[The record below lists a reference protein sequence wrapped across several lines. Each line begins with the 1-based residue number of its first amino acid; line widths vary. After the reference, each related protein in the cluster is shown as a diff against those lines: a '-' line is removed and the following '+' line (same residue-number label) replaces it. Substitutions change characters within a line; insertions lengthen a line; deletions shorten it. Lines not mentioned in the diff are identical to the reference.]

1 MRCHG
6 RVPSLTEH
14 LTRSTAL
21 KALRKSSTF
30 FAAGQPYL
38 RYRSRCGTATIS
50 VEPCRILTTLEL
62 LTSEVT
68 VASGKTALTS
78 AVALSRSCVPPSQLW
93 PNVTLKVC
101 SHLAILVGCK
111 RQQ

>member
-50 VEPCRILTTLEL
+50 VLPCRILTTLEL
-62 LTSEVT
+62 LHSAVT
-68 VASGKTALTS
+68 LASGKTALTS
-78 AVALSRSCVPPSQLW
+78 AVALSRSCNPPSQLW
-93 PNVTLKVC
+93 PKVTLKLW
-101 SHLAILVGCK
+101 SHMVALDD
-111 RQQ
+111 